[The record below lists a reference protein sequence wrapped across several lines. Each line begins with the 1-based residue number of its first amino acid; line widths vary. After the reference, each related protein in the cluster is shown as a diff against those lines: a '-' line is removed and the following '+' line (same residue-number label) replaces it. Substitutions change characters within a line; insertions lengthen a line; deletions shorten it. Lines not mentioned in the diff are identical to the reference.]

1 MTPLEL
7 LLILAVAVVA
17 IALLIRRSRRRRDPN
32 LIANAIEK
40 ETRIVEEVNKSL
52 GLNPVSHRL
61 SELKRQRSA
70 GLISD
75 DEYARKRSELLDEV

>member
-7 LLILAVAVVA
+7 LLTLAATVVA
-17 IALLIRRSRRRRDPN
+17 IALLISRSRRRRDSN
-32 LIANAIEK
+32 FIANATEK
-40 ETRIVEEVNKSL
+40 EARIVEEVNKSL

-70 GLISD
+70 GLISED
-75 DEYARKRSELLDEV
+75 DYARKRSELLDEV